1 MNEQLKI
8 KKDIN
13 GSALIDLGQQ
23 GSLTFEQVTV
33 YSNDEKE
40 KDLVLLIVD
49 KNNPNNKI
57 QLTFNKASDFT
68 EEKDPAVS

>member
-8 KKDIN
+8 KKYIN

-23 GSLTFEQVTV
+23 GSLTFEQVTI